1 MNNLKPDRQR
11 YKFAVPSALLWR
23 RSIAWLLT
31 SVATGN
37 SAYFL
42 ASVATG
48 NSAHFLVSV
57 ATGNSARFLISI
69 FTGKKSAGHHAPLP
83 VKICNLMNL

>member
-1 MNNLKPDRQR
+1 MNNLKSDRHH
-11 YKFAVPSALLWR
+11 YKFAGPSSLLWR
-23 RSIAWLLT
+23 RNIAWLLT

-37 SAYFL
+37 SARFL

-48 NSAHFLVSV
+48 NSAHFLASIF
-57 ATGNSARFLISI
+57 ADKSARL
-69 FTGKKSAGHHAPLP
+69 HAPLP

>member
-1 MNNLKPDRQR
+1 MNNLKPDRHH
-11 YKFAVPSALLWR
+11 YKFAGPSSLLWR
-23 RSIAWLLT
+23 RNIAWLLT

-48 NSAHFLVSV
+48 NSAHFLASIF
-57 ATGNSARFLISI
+57 AGKSARL
-69 FTGKKSAGHHAPLP
+69 HALLP

>member
-1 MNNLKPDRQR
+1 MNNLKPDRHR
-11 YKFAVPSALLWR
+11 YKFAEPSSLLWR
-23 RSIAWLLT
+23 TSIAWLST

-42 ASVATG
+42 VSVATG
-48 NSAHFLVSV
+48 NSAHFLASIF
-57 ATGNSARFLISI
+57 ADKSARL
-69 FTGKKSAGHHAPLP
+69 HAPLP

>member
-1 MNNLKPDRQR
+1 MNNLKPDRHR
-11 YKFAVPSALLWR
+11 YKFAEPSSLLWR
-23 RSIAWLLT
+23 RSIAWLST

-37 SAYFL
+37 NARFL

-48 NSAHFLVSV
+48 NSAHFLASIF
-57 ATGNSARFLISI
+57 ADKSARL
-69 FTGKKSAGHHAPLP
+69 HAPLP

>member
-1 MNNLKPDRQR
+1 MNNLKPDRHR
-11 YKFAVPSALLWR
+11 YKFAEPSSLLWR
-23 RSIAWLLT
+23 RSIAWLST

-48 NSAHFLVSV
+48 NSAHFLASIF
-57 ATGNSARFLISI
+57 ADKSARL
-69 FTGKKSAGHHAPLP
+69 HAPLP

>member
-1 MNNLKPDRQR
+1 MNNLKSDRHH
-11 YKFAVPSALLWR
+11 YKFAGPSSLLWR
-23 RSIAWLLT
+23 RSIAWLST

-48 NSAHFLVSV
+48 NSAHFLASIF
-57 ATGNSARFLISI
+57 ADKSARL
-69 FTGKKSAGHHAPLP
+69 HAPLP

>member
-1 MNNLKPDRQR
+1 MNNLKPDRHR
-11 YKFAVPSALLWR
+11 YKFAEPSSLLWR

-37 SAYFL
+37 SARFL

-48 NSAHFLVSV
+48 NSAHFL
-57 ATGNSARFLISI
+57 ASI
-69 FTGKKSAGHHAPLP
+69 LLAKVQDFMLR
-83 VKICNLMNL
+83 CL

>member
-1 MNNLKPDRQR
+1 MNNLKPDRHR
-11 YKFAVPSALLWR
+11 YKFAEPSSLLWR

-37 SAYFL
+37 SARFL

-48 NSAHFLVSV
+48 NSACFL
-57 ATGNSARFLISI
+57 ASI
-69 FTGKKSAGHHAPLP
+69 LLAKVQDFMLR
-83 VKICNLMNL
+83 CL

>member
-1 MNNLKPDRQR
+1 MNNLKPDRHR
-11 YKFAVPSALLWR
+11 YKFAEPSSLLWR
-23 RSIAWLLT
+23 RSIAWLSTSVATGNSARFLA

-48 NSAHFLVSV
+48 NSA
-57 ATGNSARFLISI
+57 
-69 FTGKKSAGHHAPLP
+69 
-83 VKICNLMNL
+83 

>member
-1 MNNLKPDRQR
+1 MNNLKPDRHR
-11 YKFAVPSALLWR
+11 YKFAEPSSLLWR
-23 RSIAWLLT
+23 RSIAWLSTSVASGNSARFLA

-48 NSAHFLVSV
+48 NSAHFL
-57 ATGNSARFLISI
+57 ASI
-69 FTGKKSAGHHAPLP
+69 LLAKVQDFMLRCLL
-83 VKICNLMNL
+83 KICNLMNL

>member
-1 MNNLKPDRQR
+1 MNNLKPDRHR
-11 YKFAVPSALLWR
+11 YKFAEPSSLLWR
-23 RSIAWLLT
+23 RSIAWLSTSVASGNSARFLA

-48 NSAHFLVSV
+48 NSAHFL
-57 ATGNSARFLISI
+57 ASI
-69 FTGKKSAGHHAPLP
+69 LLAKVQDFML
-83 VKICNLMNL
+83 CCL

>member
-1 MNNLKPDRQR
+1 MNNLKPDRHR
-11 YKFAVPSALLWR
+11 YKFAEPSSLLWR
-23 RSIAWLLT
+23 RSIAWLSTSVATGNSARFLA

-48 NSAHFLVSV
+48 DSAHFL
-57 ATGNSARFLISI
+57 ASI
-69 FTGKKSAGHHAPLP
+69 LLAKVQDFMLR
-83 VKICNLMNL
+83 CL

>member
-1 MNNLKPDRQR
+1 MNNLKPDRHR
-11 YKFAVPSALLWR
+11 YKFAEPSSLLWR

-31 SVATGN
+31 SVASGN

-48 NSAHFLVSV
+48 NSAHFL
-57 ATGNSARFLISI
+57 ARI
-69 FTGKKSAGHHAPLP
+69 FTGKSARLHAPLP
-83 VKICNLMNL
+83 VRICNLMNL

>member
-1 MNNLKPDRQR
+1 MNNLKPDRHR
-11 YKFAVPSALLWR
+11 YKFAEPSSLLWR
-23 RSIAWLLT
+23 RSIAWLST

-42 ASVATG
+42 VSVATG
-48 NSAHFLVSV
+48 NSAHFL
-57 ATGNSARFLISI
+57 ARIFAGKSARL
-69 FTGKKSAGHHAPLP
+69 HAPLP

>member
-1 MNNLKPDRQR
+1 MNNLKPDRHR
-11 YKFAVPSALLWR
+11 YKFAEPSSLLWR
-23 RSIAWLLT
+23 RSIAWLSTSVATGNSAYFLA

-48 NSAHFLVSV
+48 NSAHFL
-57 ATGNSARFLISI
+57 ASI
-69 FTGKKSAGHHAPLP
+69 LLTKVQDFMLR
-83 VKICNLMNL
+83 CL

>member
-1 MNNLKPDRQR
+1 MNNLKPDRHR
-11 YKFAVPSALLWR
+11 YKFAEPSSLLWR
-23 RSIAWLLT
+23 RSIAWLSTSVASGNSARFLA

-48 NSAHFLVSV
+48 NSAHFL
-57 ATGNSARFLISI
+57 ASI
-69 FTGKKSAGHHAPLP
+69 LLAKVQDFMLR
-83 VKICNLMNL
+83 CL

>member
-1 MNNLKPDRQR
+1 MNNLKPDRHR
-11 YKFAVPSALLWR
+11 YKFAESSSLLWR
-23 RSIAWLLT
+23 RSIAWLST

-48 NSAHFLVSV
+48 NSAHFLASIF
-57 ATGNSARFLISI
+57 ADKSARL
-69 FTGKKSAGHHAPLP
+69 HAPLP